1 MAATR
6 RRVAPKPSAPSL
18 DDAMRQ
24 TLTEIRLM
32 EGSARILQSRLDI
45 VSAAMSETQTAI
57 STLEGVR
64 GVGDGSELLLP
75 IGSGS
80 FVKGKLTGFDRIII
94 GIGASV
100 CVEKTV
106 EDSLKDLRVRNGEL
120 DRARNSVA
128 QQLGQILGSIED
140 YRARLNDLVQK
151 KGGGSVEIV

>member
-1 MAATR
+1 MVAPR
-6 RRVAPKPSAPSL
+6 RRVAPQPSRPGV
-18 DDAMRQ
+18 DDEMRQ

-45 VSAAMSETQTAI
+45 VGAAMSETQTAI

-64 GVGDGSELLLP
+64 GIADGSELLLP

-80 FVKGKLTGFDRIII
+80 FVKGKLAGSDKIII
-94 GIGASV
+94 GIGAGV

-106 EDSLKDLRVRNGEL
+106 EDSLKDLRLRNSEL
-120 DRARNSVA
+120 DRARNSVG
-128 QQLGQILGSIED
+128 QQLGQILGTIED
-140 YRARLNDLVQK
+140 YRARLSELVRK

>member
-1 MAATR
+1 MAAPR
-6 RRVAPKPSAPSL
+6 RKVAPQPSVPTV

-32 EGSARILQSRLDI
+32 EGSARILQSRLD
-45 VSAAMSETQTAI
+45 VVGAAMSETQTAI

-64 GVGDGSELLLP
+64 GIPVGSELLLP

-80 FVKGKLTGFDRIII
+80 FVKGKLAGLDEIII
-94 GIGASV
+94 GIGAGV

-106 EDSLKDLRVRNGEL
+106 DDSLKDLRVRNSEL

-128 QQLGQILGSIED
+128 QQLGQILGTIED
-140 YRARLNDLVQK
+140 YRARLNDLVRK